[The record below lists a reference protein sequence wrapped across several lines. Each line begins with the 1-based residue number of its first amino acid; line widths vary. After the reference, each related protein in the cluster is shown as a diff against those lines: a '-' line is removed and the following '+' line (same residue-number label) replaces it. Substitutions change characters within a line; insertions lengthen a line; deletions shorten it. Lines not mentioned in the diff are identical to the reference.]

1 MKKLIY
7 SLIAMLTALSV
18 SAYDFSAPN
27 GDGVTIYYNIN
38 PLHSTVEVTEGDS
51 HYCGVVNIPSQV
63 SYNGNEY
70 TVTKIGNWA
79 FSESNDM
86 TAVTIS
92 ASVVTI
98 GKGAF
103 MCCKGLTSVAIP
115 SSVVTIEDK
124 AFWVCSNLTGI
135 DIPDSVT
142 TIGDDAFGY
151 CFGLTSV
158 SLGKSLTA
166 IPDDAFR
173 SCDKLTS
180 LTIPGSV
187 TSIGRGA
194 FEHCTELTSIVIPN
208 SVTALAEHAFANC
221 YSLSSL
227 TIGNSV
233 ATIGRYAFQGCFSLT
248 SISIPHSV
256 TTIED
261 GAFQFASHL
270 QSVTIGHSVD
280 YIGEDAFLD
289 CHSIRTVINY
299 SKLDLERGS
308 EAHGKVALYA
318 REVIKGELAGAVLL
332 SQNTLE
338 LTIGQATS
346 LTAIVI
352 PADTTNKTVYW
363 KSSDEKVAT
372 VDGAGR
378 IVAHGVGT
386 AIITASCDL
395 VTATCEV
402 TVLPIPAEE
411 VLLDKTEVK
420 LLLGSSVTLTATVRP
435 EATTDKTV
443 VWTSSDPAVAT
454 VDSEGRVEAR
464 GVGTAKITATCGNV
478 SATCE
483 VTVSPIL
490 AKSVALDKTEI
501 ELPLGSSVTLTATV
515 QPEATTDKTV
525 VWTSS
530 DPAVATVDKDGK
542 VEARG
547 LGTAKITATCDNV
560 SATCEV
566 TVSPI
571 PARAV
576 SIDKNEIELPLGQS
590 VTLSAL
596 VQPYD
601 TTDKTIVW
609 TSSDPAVATVDSE
622 GRVEARALG
631 TAIITATCGDA
642 SFSCEVTVVP
652 ILAEYV
658 LIDLTSL
665 DLRKGEHILLTATVF
680 PEDTTDKTVVWTS
693 SDQAVATVDSE
704 GCVLAVG
711 PGTATI
717 TATCGDASASC
728 QITVFEEAGI
738 DTISADPN
746 AAAEYFTLQGVRI
759 MNPAPGTFVIR
770 RIAGKT
776 EKVLVK

>member
-79 FSESNDM
+79 FSESGDM

-124 AFWVCSNLTGI
+124 AFWVFSNLTGI

-248 SISIPHSV
+248 SVSIPHSV

-308 EAHGKVALYA
+308 EAYGKVALYA

-332 SQNTLE
+332 SQNTLD

-346 LTAIVI
+346 LTVIVI
-352 PADTTNKTVYW
+352 PSDTTNKTVYW

-378 IVAHGVGT
+378 VVALGVGT
-386 AIITASCDL
+386 VIITATCDL

-420 LLLGSSVTLTATVRP
+420 LLLGSSATLTATVR
-435 EATTDKTV
+435 
-443 VWTSSDPAVAT
+443 
-454 VDSEGRVEAR
+454 
-464 GVGTAKITATCGNV
+464 
-478 SATCE
+478 
-483 VTVSPIL
+483 
-490 AKSVALDKTEI
+490 
-501 ELPLGSSVTLTATV
+501 
-515 QPEATTDKTV
+515 PEATTDKTV

-596 VQPYD
+596 VEPYD
-601 TTDKTIVW
+601 TTDKTVVW
-609 TSSDPAVATVDSE
+609 TSSDQTVATVDSE

-680 PEDTTDKTVVWTS
+680 PEDTTDKTVVWTA
-693 SDQAVATVDSE
+693 SDQTGATVDSN

-717 TATCGDASASC
+717 TATCGDASATC

-738 DTISADPN
+738 DTISADSN

>member
-233 ATIGRYAFQGCFSLT
+233 ATIGRYAFQGCYSLT

-352 PADTTNKTVYW
+352 PSDTTNKTVYW

-378 IVAHGVGT
+378 VVAHGVGT

-420 LLLGSSVTLTATVRP
+420 LLLGSSATLTATVRP

-443 VWTSSDPAVAT
+443 
-454 VDSEGRVEAR
+454 
-464 GVGTAKITATCGNV
+464 
-478 SATCE
+478 
-483 VTVSPIL
+483 
-490 AKSVALDKTEI
+490 
-501 ELPLGSSVTLTATV
+501 
-515 QPEATTDKTV
+515 
-525 VWTSS
+525 
-530 DPAVATVDKDGK
+530 
-542 VEARG
+542 
-547 LGTAKITATCDNV
+547 
-560 SATCEV
+560 
-566 TVSPI
+566 
-571 PARAV
+571 
-576 SIDKNEIELPLGQS
+576 
-590 VTLSAL
+590 
-596 VQPYD
+596 
-601 TTDKTIVW
+601 VW

-665 DLRKGEHILLTATVF
+665 DLRKGEHMLLTATVF

-717 TATCGDASASC
+717 TATCGDASATC

-738 DTISADPN
+738 DTISADSN